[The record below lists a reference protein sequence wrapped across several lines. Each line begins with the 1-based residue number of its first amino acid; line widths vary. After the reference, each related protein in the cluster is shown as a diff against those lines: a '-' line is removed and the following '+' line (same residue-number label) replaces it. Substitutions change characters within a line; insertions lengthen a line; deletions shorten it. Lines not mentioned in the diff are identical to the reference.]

1 MDMEIILRLLL
12 SVLWGGLVG
21 IEREYRS
28 KSAGFRTM
36 IMISMGA
43 CAFTMA
49 SQYLGGTANP
59 DRVASNIVTGI
70 GFLGAGVIFRGHN
83 RISGITTAA
92 TIWGVAAV
100 GMGIGAGFYFAAAC
114 ASIMI
119 LLVLALLPS
128 LERYIDQINRAREYT
143 IECDYEAGRQA
154 HFEQIMKASGL
165 TPRLVHYVRA
175 GNVLTM
181 TWEAHGHSRK
191 HQQFADQINNDAA
204 VRRLEF

>member
-100 GMGIGAGFYFAAAC
+100 GMGIGCGFYFAAAC

-143 IECDYEAGRQA
+143 IECDYEAGRPA
-154 HFEQIMKASGL
+154 HFEQIMKDCGL
-165 TPRLVHYVRA
+165 SPRLVHYVRA

-181 TWEAHGHSRK
+181 TWEAHGHIRK
-191 HQQFADQINNDAA
+191 HQLFADMINNDAL